1 MKALARVKQHRVSFT
16 ETRYLSAL
24 KAPLVTSGTL
34 VHEAPDRLEKHVT
47 APFQE
52 TTLIDGERV
61 TVDNKTQSFKR
72 SLDIKSSPALWAFVE
87 SFRATLAGDRATLER
102 FYKLRLEGSRQQWQL
117 TLLPRDLEIAGLIR
131 SIVIEGNNAQ
141 IMRVT
146 TKEADGDH
154 SILTLTEPA
163 S

>member
-34 VHEAPDRLEKHVT
+34 VYEAPDRLEKHVT
-47 APFQE
+47 APFHE

-72 SLDIKSSPALWAFVE
+72 SLDIKTSPALWAFVE
-87 SFRATLAGDRATLER
+87 SFRATLAGDTTTLER

-117 TLLPRDLEIAGLIR
+117 TLLPRDLDIAALIR